1 MTETITA
8 PSVPFAPCIEAHID
22 ARIAA
27 RSCAWAFAPVAAA
40 DLPNGGT
47 T

>member
-8 PSVPFAPCIEAHID
+8 PSVPFAPCIEA
-22 ARIAA
+22 RIAA
-27 RSCAWAFAPVAAA
+27 RSCAWTFVPVAAA